1 MKQRINIAN
10 IFTNGLARVFS
21 VALSFLLVPLFVK
34 YLGYEAY
41 GLIGFYTFIL
51 GLVALLEMGFPLSLN
66 RAIAR
71 FTGGEKSA
79 REMSSLIR
87 AFERAFFIICFL
99 VIILGL
105 VIGPFI
111 AESWLNA
118 NSLDQDVLENSIYL
132 IFILIGIRFPVS
144 LYLAV
149 LAGLQKQVK
158 MNLWIMLFTLLR
170 LGGAAL
176 TIIFWRPDILLFF
189 QVQIY
194 VSIIELATIRYSAWA
209 SHIDFNPRE
218 KFKFS
223 DIKEELVLGMRIGI
237 LSLMAVLIGQTDKA
251 FASGMFEL
259 YEFGLYSIAVLFG
272 LGITTIGYPIASA
285 AFPHFAKAGYETQE
299 QSIDFTYVTY
309 CLISITVISAV
320 AIAAFVHAEGL
331 LLFYLGVEQL
341 PSDLLL
347 VTKVI
352 LIGGLFAGLIPIPY
366 SLLTASGSL
375 GNLYKLYSILAIPYL
390 AVVYF
395 LGSDY
400 GLLGISIAFSVMQ
413 SVTFFCIF
421 WLANNTWVYKKRLR
435 LIFQIFIA
443 LLIIASGLAYGI
455 DFIFLLSPSN
465 LNVLFKFSSTFI
477 FIAVT
482 LATIYNLK
490 KRVLSQKIMAT

>member
-1 MKQRINIAN
+1 LNQRINIAN
-10 IFTNGLARVFS
+10 ILANGLARVSS
-21 VALSFLLVPLFVK
+21 VVLSFLLVPLFVK

-41 GLIGFYTFIL
+41 GLIGFYTFVF

-79 REMSSLIR
+79 REISSLIR
-87 AFERAFFIICFL
+87 AFEISFFIICL
-99 VIILGL
+99 VVTVLGL
-105 VIGPFI
+105 VGGSFI

-118 NSLDQDVLENSIYL
+118 NSLDQDVLEKSVYL
-132 IFILIGIRFPVS
+132 IFILIGIRFPVG

-158 MNLWIMLFTLLR
+158 MNLWIMIFTLLR
-170 LGGAAL
+170 LGSAAL
-176 TIIFWRPDILLFF
+176 AIIFWRPDILLFF
-189 QVQIY
+189 QVQIF
-194 VSIIELATIRYSAWA
+194 VSIIEVTTIRYSAWA

-223 DIKEELVLGMRIGI
+223 DVKEELMFGMRIGG
-237 LSLMAVLIGQTDKA
+237 LSLMAVLIGQADKA
-251 FASGMFEL
+251 LASGMFEL
-259 YEFGLYSIAVLFG
+259 HEFGLYSIAVLFG

-285 AFPHFAKAGYETQE
+285 AFPHFAKAGYETQK

-331 LLFYLGVEQL
+331 LLFYLGVEEL
-341 PSDLLL
+341 PSDLL
-347 VTKVI
+347 VITKVI
-352 LIGGLFAGLIPIPY
+352 LIGGLFGGLIPIPY
-366 SLLTASGSL
+366 SFLTASGSL
-375 GNLYKLYSILAIPYL
+375 GNLYKLYSILAMPYL
-390 AVVYF
+390 AVLYF
-395 LGSDY
+395 LASDH

-435 LIFQIFIA
+435 LIFQIIIA
-443 LLIIASGLAYGI
+443 PLTIASGLAYGI
-455 DFIFLLSPSN
+455 DFILLLSFTN
-465 LNVLFKFSSTFI
+465 LHVLFKFSSTFI
-477 FIAVT
+477 FIAVM

-490 KRVLSQKIMAT
+490 KRVLSQKIAAT